1 MHTRPAYFA
10 VFKTFARN
18 SLVRAMMFRANFV
31 IECIT
36 SVCWMSMQLVFY
48 ILIFQYTNSI
58 GIDPT
63 TGDPLWTK
71 FQFFAFIA
79 TTMMIFSVMQAF
91 FMPNAAEFSE
101 LIRTGGLDFALLKP
115 IDTQFLISLARVNW
129 ASLSNFLFGI
139 ILLFYALAQLNF
151 VPDPIQYLLFPLYI
165 VCGIGIMYSLMI
177 ALASTS
183 IWMGRN
189 QSLYDFWFYVTN
201 FSRYPM
207 EIYRGPIGTPLQKA
221 FTFAIPILIVAN
233 VPARLMAK
241 PFDAQNW
248 WLAAYAIFATV
259 ASLYVSR
266 KVFQLALGSYRSA
279 SS

>member
-1 MHTRPAYFA
+1 
-10 VFKTFARN
+10 
-18 SLVRAMMFRANFV
+18 MMFRANFI
-31 IECIT
+31 IECIS

-48 ILIFQYTNSI
+48 LLIFQYT
-58 GIDPT
+58 T
-63 TGDPLWTK
+63 TIATWNQY
-71 FQFFAFIA
+71 QFFAFIA

-115 IDTQFLISLARVNW
+115 IDTQFLISLQRVNW
-129 ASLSNFLFGI
+129 ASLSNFAFGI
-139 ILLFYALAQLNF
+139 VLMSYALTKLNFTPTPIQILLFPVFIL
-151 VPDPIQYLLFPLYI
+151 
-165 VCGIGIMYSLMI
+165 CGIGIMYSLMI

-207 EIYRGPIGTPLQKA
+207 EIYRGPIGTPLQMVC
-221 FTFAIPILIVAN
+221 TFAIPILIVAN

-241 PFDAQNW
+241 PFEDQNW
-248 WLAAYAIFATV
+248 WLVGYAIAATA

-266 KVFQLALGSYRSA
+266 RVFQLALGSYRSA